1 MRRYILG
8 PLRTFGPSSTKL
20 RLRNPELYLILEVF
34 NRVLEECFLLN
45 LSSYFCVKKQ
55 EWLQSTE
62 LHRG

>member
-34 NRVLEECFLLN
+34 NRVLEKCF
-45 LSSYFCVKKQ
+45 FVKFVILFLCKKAGMAAI
-55 EWLQSTE
+55 E
-62 LHRG
+62 